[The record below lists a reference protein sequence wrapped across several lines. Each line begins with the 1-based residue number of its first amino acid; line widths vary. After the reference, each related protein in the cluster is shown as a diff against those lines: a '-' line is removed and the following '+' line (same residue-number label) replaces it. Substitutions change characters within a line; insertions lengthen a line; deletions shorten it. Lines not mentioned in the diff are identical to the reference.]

1 MLGCTPNTST
11 VKANKMEEQVIAKT
25 TDTATFGAGC
35 FWCVEAIFQQLNGVI
50 AVKSGYEGGLRENP
64 NYEQVCSGATGHA
77 EVCQI
82 IFDPKKIN
90 YKTLLQAF
98 WESHDPTTLNKQGAD
113 VGTQYRSVIF
123 YHSTEQKESAEFYKN
138 ELNNSK
144 AFDKEIVT
152 EISPAQTFYEA
163 EQYHQNYYNQNADQP
178 YCQFVIR
185 PKLAKFQKAFEAQI
199 AK

>member
-11 VKANKMEEQVIAKT
+11 VKANKMEEQITAKT

-50 AVKSGYEGGLRENP
+50 SVKSGYEGGLRANP
-64 NYEQVCSGATGHA
+64 SYEQVCSGATGHA

-82 IFDPKKIN
+82 VFDPKKIN

-98 WESHDPTTLNKQGAD
+98 WESHDPTTLNRQGAD

-123 YHSTEQKESAEFYKN
+123 YHSTEQKETAEFYKN

-144 AFDKEIVT
+144 AFDNEIIT

-163 EQYHQNYYNQNADQP
+163 EKYHQNYYNQNADQP

-185 PKLAKFQKAFEAQI
+185 PKLAKFQKAFEAHI
-199 AK
+199 VK